1 MPKHSYSSAAYAD
14 LSKSYADRPASAIFS
29 DALRVDMNPKGINF
43 REARDSVTHPESV
56 PVIVALDVT
65 GSMGRIPEVLIK
77 EKLGMLMETL
87 INNGVKYANICFV
100 AIGDHE
106 YDKAP
111 LQIGQ
116 FESGTIEL
124 NHWLSGINIESG
136 GGGNEG
142 ESYHLAWLFGA
153 RHTTTDSFELRGR
166 KGFLFTIGDEW
177 CLPNIPT
184 SFLKNYMGYEQASDV
199 SREQILEEARKTYHV
214 FHLHINHSWRKLDER
229 WKKLLGQQVIEISDP
244 DIVAETIAT
253 TVAIVS
259 GADLDTVTR
268 SFNSS
273 VSGKIGTAL
282 AVINSSELV
291 KQSGSVIATT
301 GIEEL

>member
-1 MPKHSYSSAAYAD
+1 MSKHEYSSAAYAD
-14 LSKSYADRPASAIFS
+14 LSRSYASRPAATIFS
-29 DALRVDMNPKGINF
+29 SEMRADMNPKGINF

-65 GSMGRIPEVLIK
+65 GSMDRIPEVLIK
-77 EKLGMLMETL
+77 EKLGALMETL

-106 YDKAP
+106 CDKAP

-116 FESGTIEL
+116 FESGTAEL
-124 NHWLSGINIESG
+124 NHWLSGINIEKG

-142 ESYHLAWLFGA
+142 ESYLLAWLFGA
-153 RHTTTDSFELRGR
+153 RHTSTDSFELRGR

-177 CLPNIPT
+177 CLPNIPAD
-184 SFLKNYMGYEQASDV
+184 FLKRYMGYDQASDI
-199 SREQILEEARKTYHV
+199 SREQILDEARKAYHV
-214 FHLHINHSWRKLDER
+214 FHIHIDHSWRKLDER
-229 WKKLLGQQVIEISDP
+229 WKDLLGQQVIEINDP

-253 TVAIVS
+253 TVAIIS

-268 SFNSS
+268 GFDSS
-273 VSGKIGTAL
+273 TGSKVGSAL
-282 AVINSSELV
+282 AVID
-291 KQSGSVIATT
+291 KTIAKTAGSTIATT
-301 GIEEL
+301 GMEEL